1 LISTVYSSAF
11 SLVINCWTGLALP
24 FLLLTVELTCST
36 FFVINCWTDLALP
49 FLILNVELT
58 WVAAFHLQI
67 MLEWLWIPRVIWKVW
82 IVHYNS
88 SNIGPILF
96 GMAWQTIKF
105 VLQVSLSL
113 DLSARTVLIF
123 GLGLLAQQTPSFG
136 SLLEYVQPSIWSS
149 YYQLLRVLLGLMGPL
164 CLFTQFCSKQN
175 LVYQGDLYNNV
186 CHKFSDYHFSW
197 NAYIVYIALVT
208 AKFLVV
214 NLFPILYVCSLNFY
228 LFPIQLKCFN
238 FIILPHLYE
247 HVQEF
252 FCD

>member
-113 DLSARTVLIF
+113 DLSARSVLIF
-123 GLGLLAQQTPSFG
+123 GLGLLAQQTPSFE
-136 SLLEYVQPSIWSS
+136 SLLEYVQTSIWSS

-164 CLFTQFCSKQN
+164 CLFT
-175 LVYQGDLYNNV
+175 
-186 CHKFSDYHFSW
+186 
-197 NAYIVYIALVT
+197 
-208 AKFLVV
+208 
-214 NLFPILYVCSLNFY
+214 
-228 LFPIQLKCFN
+228 
-238 FIILPHLYE
+238 
-247 HVQEF
+247 
-252 FCD
+252 

>member
-1 LISTVYSSAF
+1 
-11 SLVINCWTGLALP
+11 
-24 FLLLTVELTCST
+24 
-36 FFVINCWTDLALP
+36 LALP

-82 IVHYNS
+82 IVHSNS
-88 SNIGPILF
+88 SSIGPILF

-113 DLSARTVLIF
+113 DLSARSVLIF
-123 GLGLLAQQTPSFG
+123 GLGLLAQQTPSFE
-136 SLLEYVQPSIWSS
+136 SLLEYVKTSIWSS
-149 YYQLLRVLLGLMGPL
+149 YYQLLRVLLGLMGLL

-208 AKFLVV
+208 AKILVV
-214 NLFPILYVCSLNFY
+214 NLFPILLSLFTQF
-228 LFPIQLKCFN
+228 LSVSHPAEMF
-238 FIILPHLYE
+238 
-247 HVQEF
+247 
-252 FCD
+252 